1 MQLDNIDREIIRLLQ
16 ADGRMSFSEIGR
28 VVGLSDAAA
37 RQRVNRLTSER
48 VINIVAVTDPRK
60 LGLGFQALLGVTVY
74 DDARKVAAAVGAHP
88 DAVYVVMT
96 GGRFDLITEIVSS
109 DSNTFIEV
117 SNAIRILPGVEAV
130 EILPYLATTKQTF
143 DWGVQ

>member
-1 MQLDNIDREIIRLLQ
+1 M
-16 ADGRMSFSEIGR
+16 
-28 VVGLSDAAA
+28 
-37 RQRVNRLTSER
+37 
-48 VINIVAVTDPRK
+48 
-60 LGLGFQALLGVTVY
+60 Y
-74 DDARKVAAAVGAHP
+74 DDARKVAAAVAAHP

-143 DWGVQ
+143 DWGVG